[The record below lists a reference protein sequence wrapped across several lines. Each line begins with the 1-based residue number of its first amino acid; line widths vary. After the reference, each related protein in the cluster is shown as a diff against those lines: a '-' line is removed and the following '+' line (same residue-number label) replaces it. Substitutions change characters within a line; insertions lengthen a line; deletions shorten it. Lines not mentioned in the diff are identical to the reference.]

1 MVKGPCTYMTPRK
14 KLSTKER
21 VSQWVH
27 KVCQEIPATL
37 IVNSFKPCGIS
48 NALDATQ
55 NEAIWEED
63 ESEHNDEIE

>member
-1 MVKGPCTYMTPRK
+1 M
-14 KLSTKER
+14 
-21 VSQWVH
+21 SQWVN

-37 IVNSFKPCGIS
+37 IVNSFTSCGIS